1 MAAGHRSYSSSN
13 QLIDAA
19 SGRSFEAELSA
30 ERGKD
35 TSTGVGVSEAM
46 VQYRVTTLG
55 QEAPELAAILAGA
68 A

>member
-1 MAAGHRSYSSSN
+1 MVRTKNCGILHSCSLGHVC
-13 QLIDAA
+13 
-19 SGRSFEAELSA
+19 A